1 MEAVIVAKSEKPDK
15 PKGKPGPKPD
25 PVRART
31 AATLIRSMPD
41 WKATLEE
48 LAEYDRATTV
58 GDLIDR
64 AIVAY
69 ARSIQ
74 FPKQFPKR

>member
-1 MEAVIVAKSEKPDK
+1 MDSISVGESDK

-25 PVRART
+25 PTRVRT
-31 AATLIRSMPD
+31 ANVLVRGMPD
-41 WKATLEE
+41 WKTWLEE
-48 LAEYDRATTV
+48 LAEFDRASNV

-64 AIVAY
+64 ALVAY

-74 FPKQFPKR
+74 FPKQAPKR

>member
-1 MEAVIVAKSEKPDK
+1 MEAVIVAKSDK

-25 PVRART
+25 PSRVRT
-31 AATLIRSMPD
+31 GVTTIRSMPD
-41 WKATLEE
+41 WKSTLEE
-48 LAEYDRATTV
+48 LAEYDRASSV
-58 GDLIDR
+58 GELVDR

-69 ARSIQ
+69 ARSIK